1 MGTDRER
8 PGSARREHGSR
19 LLLLCL
25 TLCLALFTLPGGA
38 ALAHPGNADRATAVW
53 GQPNFTSGKCQH
65 ASTITLCGPTQ
76 VVPDSQGNLWVAD
89 FANNRVL
96 MYLPGS
102 AVASKV
108 LGQYGSFRTSG
119 CDQRPPRGS
128 QYPPAPSR
136 YTLCQPVGV
145 AIDRQGT
152 LYVSD
157 SINNRVLVYF
167 HAARKPADAPADRVL
182 GQPSMSSTASND
194 VHKGGSGSFACPAPR
209 PASACTLDGP
219 MELSLDA
226 GGNLLVPDFDN
237 HRVLLWSAARL
248 AHLESSACAR
258 RCFIPATRVWGQY
271 GSFAANIADNPIIPA
286 GSSSR
291 CTDITV
297 LTPASACT
305 LSGPWA
311 ALADARGNLFIA
323 DTGNNRVLEYDGALT
338 TGRQDATMIYGQ
350 DGDFASDS
358 GNLGGV
364 SASSVWH
371 PIGLALDPGGN
382 LWVTDFYNMRVL
394 EFSLAGGTRSA
405 VAIRVLG
412 QRGQFSSN
420 NCGVQKWA
428 LCGPTS
434 IAFDGAGHAFVAD
447 GFNSR
452 LLEFF

>member
-1 MGTDRER
+1 MGTNRER
-8 PGSARREHGSR
+8 PGSGSRTHGSR

-25 TLCLALFTLPGGA
+25 TVCLALLALPSGA
-38 ALAHPGNADRATAVW
+38 ALAGPDNADRPDAVW
-53 GQPNFTSGKCQH
+53 GQPDFTSGKCRH

-76 VVPDSQGNLWVAD
+76 VVPDAQGNLWVAD

-96 MYLPGS
+96 MYPRGS
-102 AVASKV
+102 TVASKV
-108 LGQYGSFRTSG
+108 FGQYGSFRTSG

-128 QYPPAPSR
+128 KYPPAPSR
-136 YTLCQPVGV
+136 YTLCQPIGLAV
-145 AIDRQGT
+145 DPQGT

-157 SINNRVLVYF
+157 SINNRILLYF

-182 GQPSMSSTASND
+182 GQSSMSSTASND
-194 VHKGGSGSFACPAPR
+194 VHAGGSGSFACPTPH
-209 PASACTLDGP
+209 PASACTLNGP

-226 GGNLLVPDFDN
+226 GGDLLVPDFDN
-237 HRVLLWSAARL
+237 HRVLLWSAAML

-258 RCFIPATRVWGQY
+258 RCFIPAMRVWGQY
-271 GSFAANIADNPIIPA
+271 GSFAANIADNATIPA
-286 GSSSR
+286 GSPGR
-291 CTDITV
+291 CTEITIV
-297 LTPASACT
+297 TPASACT

-311 ALADARGNLFIA
+311 ALADAQGNLFIA
-323 DTGNNRVLEYDGALT
+323 DTGNNRVLEYGGALET
-338 TGRQDATMIYGQ
+338 DRQDATMVYGQ
-350 DGDFASDS
+350 AGNFASAR

-371 PIGLALDPGGN
+371 PLGLAIDPGGN

-394 EFSLAGGTRSA
+394 EFSLAGSTRSDL
-405 VAIRVLG
+405 AIRVLG

-420 NCGVQKWA
+420 TCGVRKWA

-434 IAFDGAGHAFVAD
+434 IAFDQAGHAFVAD